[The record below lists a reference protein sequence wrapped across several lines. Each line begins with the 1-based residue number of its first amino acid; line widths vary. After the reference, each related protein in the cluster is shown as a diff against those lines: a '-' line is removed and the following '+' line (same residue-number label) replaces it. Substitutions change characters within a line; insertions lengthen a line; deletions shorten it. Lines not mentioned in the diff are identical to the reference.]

1 MNSHDRPRIGRLL
14 EEVTRLLSEDCLRV
28 ACDDPIQEAVG
39 SFQWPESPPLD
50 QAIFLDTLGSFVSHV
65 YAHAWSPKQ
74 KLAPAQARAEAVRL
88 LQGHY
93 QGQNA
98 SGYEAAYLDARH
110 PTFAGLEFVLGQLG
124 QILVDRARKQQVRWV
139 LHQHLNCLPWP
150 LKVQVASELMQ
161 RWQTVDPE
169 SLHQANPSQMADHC
183 ADLLL
188 AQIASESQ
196 VAEMLS
202 AGNGFHRF

>member
-1 MNSHDRPRIGRLL
+1 MSSHDRPRINRLL
-14 EEVTRLLSEDCLRV
+14 EEVIRLLSEDCLRES
-28 ACDDPIQEAVG
+28 CDEPIEEAVG

-74 KLAPAQARAEAVRL
+74 KLAPGQARAEAVRL

-110 PTFAGLEFVLGQLG
+110 STFAGLEFVLGQLG
-124 QILVDRARKQQVRWV
+124 QILVDKARKQRVRWV
-139 LHQHLNCLPWP
+139 LHQYLNCLPWA
-150 LKVQVASELMQ
+150 LSRQVASELMQ
-161 RWQTVDPE
+161 RWQIVDAE
-169 SLHQANPSQMADHC
+169 SLHQTNPSQMADHC
-183 ADLLL
+183 VDLLM

-196 VAEMLS
+196 VSEMLS
-202 AGNGFHRF
+202 AGTGFHGF